1 MCNLSKGKHKPTEI
15 AKERREASP
24 SHFMTSKLNQV
35 KKGHTNKNITF
46 ITVFCHNLVFTND
59 QYDTFLLFLRK
70 QICTSFTN
78 DEIR

>member
-46 ITVFCHNLVFTND
+46 NNVFCYNLVFTND
-59 QYDTFLLFLRK
+59 QDDFYFSQK
-70 QICTSFTN
+70 TN
-78 DEIR
+78 MYIIYK